1 MERRSLLRGTG
12 LGALAAGTL
21 AAPAIAQ
28 SLPTITWRLASAF
41 PRSLDILFGA
51 SDMITKR
58 VAALTDG
65 KFQIRPFPAGDI
77 VPALQVLDAVKDGT
91 IECGHTPVYYYT
103 GKDPCFS
110 FFTAMPFGL
119 NARQEQ
125 AWFYH
130 GEGSN
135 LLAELLDTGG
145 YNTVA
150 FPAGNTGAQMGGW
163 FRKEVKSLEDVKGL
177 KFRIAGLAGQV
188 FAKLGAVPTQIAAGD
203 IYPALER
210 GTLDAVEFV
219 GPYDDEKL
227 GFSKVAPFYYYP
239 GFWEA
244 GASLHMLI
252 NKPQFEALPKP
263 YQEALRSASAEA
275 NIDMLAK
282 YDHHNPLALRRL
294 VAGGTQLRPWPRD
307 MMDAAWRVT
316 HELYNEIA
324 ATNPLF
330 KKILESYLSYRDIEY
345 QWFRVSENSFD
356 NYAFT
361 AGQRLR

>member
-28 SLPTITWRLASAF
+28 SLPSINWRLASSF

-51 SDMITKR
+51 AELMTRR
-58 VAALTDG
+58 VAAITDG
-65 KFQIRPFPAGDI
+65 KFQIRPLPAGEI

-91 IECGHTPVYYYT
+91 IECGHTATYYYT
-103 GKDPCFS
+103 GKDPSFS

-130 GEGSN
+130 GGGNE
-135 LLAELLDTGG
+135 LLAELLTSGG
-145 YNTVA
+145 YNSVA
-150 FPAGNTGAQMGGW
+150 FPMGNTGAQMGGW
-163 FRKEVKSLEDVKGL
+163 FRKEIKTLEDVQGL

-244 GASLHMLI
+244 GANLHLLI
-252 NKPQFEALPKP
+252 NKAQFDGLPPAYREAL
-263 YQEALRSASAEA
+263 QVAAAEA
-275 NIDMLAK
+275 NLDMLAR
-282 YDHHNPLALRRL
+282 YDHSNPLALRRL
-294 VAGGTQLRPWPRD
+294 VAGGAQLKPWPRD
-307 MMDAAWRVT
+307 MMDAAWRAA
-316 HELYNEIA
+316 HELYVEIG
-324 ATNPLF
+324 ATNPMF
-330 KKILESYLSYRDIEY
+330 KKILDAYLPYRDTEY

-361 AGQRLR
+361 AAQRLR